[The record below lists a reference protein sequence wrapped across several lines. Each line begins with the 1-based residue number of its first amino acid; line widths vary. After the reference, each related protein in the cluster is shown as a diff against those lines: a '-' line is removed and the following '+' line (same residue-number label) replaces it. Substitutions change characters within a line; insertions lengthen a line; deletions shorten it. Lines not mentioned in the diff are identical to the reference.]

1 MKKKKIV
8 KKINGTKTGFLN
20 SEAVNLTSN
29 NSVDND
35 VICTLFD
42 FVCSSIARSTAFSLA
57 DHIALSSS
65 ISKSESV
72 SCCKIKKIH
81 WNALTREMS

>member
-1 MKKKKIV
+1 MNERKLQKKI
-8 KKINGTKTGFLN
+8 KGTNKGFLN
-20 SEAVNLTSN
+20 SGVVNLTSDN
-29 NSVDND
+29 FVDND

-42 FVCSSIARSTAFSLA
+42 FDCSSIARSAAFSLA

-72 SCCKIKKIH
+72 SCCKIKKI
-81 WNALTREMS
+81 